1 MNDLLLEN
9 TNGKVTEVYPI
20 KKKIDV
26 TYYLHHI
33 VNTLHKYKQQ

>member
-26 TYYLHHI
+26 TYYYTSYCKHI
-33 VNTLHKYKQQ
+33 T